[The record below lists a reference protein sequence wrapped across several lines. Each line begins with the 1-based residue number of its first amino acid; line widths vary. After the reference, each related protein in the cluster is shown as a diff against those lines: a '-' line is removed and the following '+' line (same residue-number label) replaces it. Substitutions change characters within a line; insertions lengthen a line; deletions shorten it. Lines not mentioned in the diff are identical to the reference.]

1 MANFNELILGFGN
14 TVALDNIL
22 AVPGGLGYW
31 DMSSMVIVLGVTAI
45 LSLKTKWFRMINLPV
60 LSYNPSPP
68 VYSILM
74 NLKKKQNSTTYK
86 FSVSHGKLRY
96 NPAWYD
102 RAGTL

>member
-74 NLKKKQNSTTYK
+74 NLKKKTKQHDLQILSE
-86 FSVSHGKLRY
+86 
-96 NPAWYD
+96 PW
-102 RAGTL
+102 